1 PRHARSLSRVRY
13 NALIMRRL
21 FLILLNIATAA
32 SMLFAAGTVAMW
44 IRNAWK
50 GDTFGWH
57 HPPSLISATFDHGEL
72 TLMSFRLPPS
82 RREPPSGF
90 YHEESPIGFYGWEP
104 PLGFSYGRGAIPV
117 PGGKADLRWLTLP
130 YWAIFASSAILP
142 FIAARKRWRSR
153 QRRLR
158 TIGARCPN
166 CNYDLRA
173 TPDRCPECGA
183 ITKRQPA
190 PS

>member
-82 RREPPSGF
+82 RREPPCGL
-90 YHEESPIGFYGWEP
+90 YHEESPIGFYDSAP
-104 PLGFSYGRGAIPV
+104 PRRFSSSRCTIPD
-117 PGGKADLRWLTLP
+117 A
-130 YWAIFASSAILP
+130 
-142 FIAARKRWRSR
+142 
-153 QRRLR
+153 
-158 TIGARCPN
+158 GARAAC
-166 CNYDLRA
+166 RSW
-173 TPDRCPECGA
+173 TP
-183 ITKRQPA
+183 
-190 PS
+190 